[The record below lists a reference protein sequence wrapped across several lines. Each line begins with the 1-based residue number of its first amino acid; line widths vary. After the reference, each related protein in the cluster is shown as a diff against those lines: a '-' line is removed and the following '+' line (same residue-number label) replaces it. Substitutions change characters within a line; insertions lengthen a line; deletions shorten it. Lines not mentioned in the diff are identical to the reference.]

1 MKITKID
8 GISHKKYKEK
18 GKLIKNNDTAKDI
31 IEERFND
38 IEKKNKGTISKNI
51 RFLCKKL

>member
-1 MKITKID
+1 MCMKITKID

-38 IEKKNKGTISKNI
+38 IEKKQRNY
-51 RFLCKKL
+51 FKKH